1 MHQNHL
7 ILNILYIRNKI
18 KILFSLKQLN
28 RIFFVLLT
36 ITFFFS
42 CGTKKKSRTDV
53 SKLGKLY
60 HNTTSKFNGYFNAE
74 VLKDESIATLNEQ
87 HEDNYNQVLT
97 VYPYV
102 DAPNP
107 EAVSSNLDDAI
118 KKVSVVVNLHRVS
131 HWTDDCYLLLGQS
144 QYVKREYESAEESL
158 MYMLSQFDEEG
169 KEKEDRSTKSKKG
182 KKSKKKGSSTKKT
195 SSSSKSKSSGSKSS
209 SAKKKKKKRKKKSFA
224 QGQSKKK
231 KKKKKKKKSTLKKVS
246 KKPTTTVDA
255 KTETSKTTD
264 KLTKSETKKP
274 ESKIKDPS
282 EKPESYVFKH
292 RPAYQ
297 DAKLWVA
304 RTLIERQNY
313 DEAERFIR
321 DLEESGKTH
330 KDIRAD
336 LAVVKSHLNLRQ
348 KKYEDAIPHLE
359 QAIENAKKKKEK
371 ARYAYIIAQIHE
383 KAGRGEKA
391 YAGYEQVLKYNPTYD
406 MEFASRL
413 NLATNSWESG
423 KATASAAIKTL
434 NKMLKDIKNEEFKD
448 QIYFALADIALKTN
462 DKPGAIENLVLSLA
476 NNNGNKSQRAESYL
490 QLASLYYEDEVFVSA
505 KNYYDSTLMVLPNT
519 DERYDEVARYAANL
533 TDIAK
538 NINIINLQ
546 DSLLTI
552 AMMTPKQQQDL
563 ALAIKEKR
571 DAAARAA
578 KDAGMKN
585 AKPDPGSR
593 NSRSMSPATLNRN
606 PTVGRGGPNSG
617 EPSTWWAYND
627 RSVKKGKRD
636 FDREWN
642 NRPLEDNWR
651 RANKRGLSDITEIEA
666 VEVEVDLEDI
676 DQELLNILKDVPRT
690 KDQRD
695 KANMAIQN
703 AMFELGTLY
712 RDRLERSDKA
722 VKTHEGLIDR
732 YPETTLKLDTWYNLY
747 LAHTDLNNKVEAKR
761 YFDLITK
768 EFGES
773 TYARVLQDPDFLK
786 ATQEEAN
793 KLNRYY
799 KETYVDF
806 ETGKYQKSFDK
817 INKSDEMFGPT
828 NKLKPK
834 FHLLSALCVGNLKGK
849 DAYINALKEVV
860 AKYPDTDEEKRAK
873 EILRLL
879 GSKVSGGIAG
889 SGSNNSDSEFKIE
902 DNKVH
907 YIIAVLDGKKTS
919 LEEAKTKISDYNREY
934 HKLEKLRISNV
945 FLGADTSTPIVVI
958 RRFKTKD
965 IAMEYYNEV
974 MRQKKKFLGKND
986 DAFELFAV
994 NQSNYRS
1001 ILKAKSITDYRKWF
1015 LDTYF

>member
-1 MHQNHL
+1 M
-7 ILNILYIRNKI
+7 
-18 KILFSLKQLN
+18 
-28 RIFFVLLT
+28 T

-42 CGTKKKSRTDV
+42 CGTKKKSRSDV

-60 HNTTSKFNGYFNAE
+60 HNTTSKFNGYFNAD

-87 HEDNYNQVLT
+87 HQDNYNQVLP

-107 EAVSSNLDDAI
+107 EAVSSNLDEAI

-131 HWTDDCYLLLGQS
+131 HWTDDCYLLLGQA
-144 QYVKREYESAEESL
+144 QYVKRDYESAEESL
-158 MYMLSQFDEEG
+158 MYMLTQFDEEG
-169 KEKEDRSTKSKKG
+169 KEKVDRNAKKKKG
-182 KKSKKKGSSTKKT
+182 KKSKKKKKGSTLKKVT
-195 SSSSKSKSSGSKSS
+195 PKDSGSKTTSS
-209 SAKKKKKKRKKKSFA
+209 KKKKKKKKKSFS

-231 KKKKKKKKSTLKKVS
+231 KKKKKRKPGSGLKKVS
-246 KKPTTTVDA
+246 KKPTTTVET
-255 KTETSKTTD
+255 KTETPTKKTEEKKVAKTD
-264 KLTKSETKKP
+264 KKKT
-274 ESKIKDPS
+274 ESKIKDPN
-282 EKPESYVFKH
+282 EKPETYVLKH

-297 DAKLWVA
+297 DAKLWMA

-313 DEAERFIR
+313 DDAMRFIR

-336 LAVVKSHLNLRQ
+336 LSVVKSHLYLRQ
-348 KKYEDAIPHLE
+348 KKYNDAIPHLE
-359 QAIENAKKKKEK
+359 QAIEDAKKRKEK
-371 ARYAYIIAQIHE
+371 ARFAYIIAQIHE
-383 KAGRGEKA
+383 MNNRGEKA
-391 YAGYEQVLKYNPTYD
+391 YAGYEQVLKYNPTYE

-423 KATASAAIKTL
+423 KATAAEANRTL

-448 QIYFALADIALKTN
+448 QIYYALADIALKTN
-462 DKPGAIENLVLSLA
+462 DKKGAIENLVLSLA

-490 QLASLYYEDEVFVSA
+490 KLANLYYEDEVFVSA
-505 KNYYDSTLMVLPNT
+505 KNYFDSTLMVLPNT
-519 DERYDEVARYAANL
+519 DERYDGVARYAANL

-546 DSLLTI
+546 DSLLAI
-552 AMMTPKQQQDL
+552 ATMTPKQQQDL

-571 DAAARAA
+571 DAEKQAA
-578 KDAGMKN
+578 KKEGMGG
-585 AKPDPGSR
+585 KPDLGGR
-593 NSRSMSPATLNRN
+593 NSRSLNPATLDRN
-606 PTVGRGGPNSG
+606 PRVGGPNAG

-627 RSVKKGKRD
+627 RSSKKGKRD
-636 FDREWN
+636 FDRQWN

-651 RANKRGLSDITEIEA
+651 RANKRGLSDITQVEA
-666 VEVEVDLEDI
+666 VEEEI
-676 DQELLNILKDVPRT
+676 EEITDQDLLNILKDVPRT

-695 KANMAIQN
+695 KANMAIQE

-722 VKTHEGLIDR
+722 VITHEGLMDR

-747 LAHTDLNNKVEAKR
+747 LAHTDLNNKMEAKR

-768 EFGES
+768 QFGES

-786 ATQEEAN
+786 ASQEEAN
-793 KLNRYY
+793 KLSRYY

-806 ETGKYQKSFDK
+806 ENGKYQKSFDK

-860 AKYPDTDEEKRAK
+860 AKYPDTDEQKRAK

-879 GSKVSGGIAG
+879 GSKVSGGVAG
-889 SGSNNSDSEFKIE
+889 ASSSGDSEFKIE

-934 HKLEKLRISNV
+934 HKLDKLRISNV

-974 MRQKKKFLGKND
+974 MRQKKKFIGKND

-994 NQSNYRS
+994 NQSNYRA
-1001 ILKAKSITDYRKWF
+1001 ILKSKSITDYRKWF
-1015 LDTYF
+1015 LETYL

>member
-1 MHQNHL
+1 M
-7 ILNILYIRNKI
+7 
-18 KILFSLKQLN
+18 
-28 RIFFVLLT
+28 
-36 ITFFFS
+36 
-42 CGTKKKSRTDV
+42 
-53 SKLGKLY
+53 
-60 HNTTSKFNGYFNAE
+60 
-74 VLKDESIATLNEQ
+74 DESIATLNEQ
-87 HEDNYNQVLT
+87 HQDNYNQVLP
-97 VYPYV
+97 VFPYV

-107 EAVSSNLDDAI
+107 EAVSSNLDEAI

-131 HWTDDCYLLLGQS
+131 HWTDDCYLLLGQA
-144 QYVKREYESAEESL
+144 QYIKTDYESSEESL

-169 KEKEDRSTKSKKG
+169 KEKVDRNAKK
-182 KKSKKKGSSTKKT
+182 KKSKKKKSTKK
-195 SSSSKSKSSGSKSS
+195 KGSSGMKKVSKDGGERAPV
-209 SAKKKKKKRKKKSFA
+209 AKKKKKKKKKGFT

-231 KKKKKKKKSTLKKVS
+231 KKKKKKKPGSGLKKVT
-246 KKPTTTVDA
+246 KKPTTTVDTKIETPKTKVVDQEKTKA
-255 KTETSKTTD
+255 KKTE
-264 KLTKSETKKP
+264 P
-274 ESKIKDPS
+274 KIKDPS

-297 DAKLWVA
+297 DAKLWLA
-304 RTLIERQNY
+304 RTLIERQSY
-313 DEAERFIR
+313 DEAMRYIR

-330 KDIRAD
+330 KDIRRD
-336 LAVVKSHLNLRQ
+336 LSVVKSHFYLRQ

-359 QAIENAKKKKEK
+359 QAIEDARKKKEK

-383 KAGRGEKA
+383 MNNRGEQA
-391 YAGYEQVLKYNPTYD
+391 YAGFEQVLKYNPTYD
-406 MEFASRL
+406 MEFASKL
-413 NLATNSWESG
+413 NLATNSWDSG
-423 KATASAAIKTL
+423 KATKASVVKTL
-434 NKMLKDIKNEEFKD
+434 NKMLKDVKNEEFRD
-448 QIYFALADIALKTN
+448 QIYYALADIAMKTN

-490 QLASLYYEDEVFVSA
+490 QLARLYYEDETFVAA

-552 AMMTPKQQQDL
+552 AQMTPKQQQDL
-563 ALAIKEKR
+563 ALAIKEKQ
-571 DAAARAA
+571 DAERKAA
-578 KDAGMKN
+578 KEAGMKN
-585 AKPDPGSR
+585 GKPDPGRKLGGR
-593 NSRSMSPATLNRN
+593 NAPSLDRNR
-606 PTVGRGGPNSG
+606 VGGPNIGGGG
-617 EPSTWWAYND
+617 EPSTWWAYNE
-627 RSVKKGKRD
+627 RSIKKGKRD
-636 FDREWN
+636 FDRRWA

-651 RANKRGLSDITEIEA
+651 RANKRGLSNIEDDESI
-666 VEVEVDLEDI
+666 VEDVDLEDL
-676 DQELLNILKDVPRT
+676 DQELLNILKAVPRT

-712 RDRLERSDKA
+712 RDRLERNDKA
-722 VKTHEGLIDR
+722 VITHEGLMDR

-747 LAHTDLNNKVEAKR
+747 LAHTDLNNKVDAKR

-786 ATQEEAN
+786 ASQEEAN
-793 KLNRYY
+793 KLSRYY

-806 ETGKYQKSFDK
+806 ENGKYQKSFEK
-817 INKSDEMFGPT
+817 IGKSDEMFGPT

-834 FHLLSALCVGNLKGK
+834 FQLLSALCIGNLKGK

-860 AKYPDTDEEKRAK
+860 AKHPNTDEEKRAK

-889 SGSNNSDSEFKIE
+889 GDKSSGNSEFKVE

-934 HKLEKLRISNV
+934 HKLDKLRISNV

-965 IAMEYYNEV
+965 IAMEYYSEV
-974 MRQKKKFLGKND
+974 MRQKKKFIGKND

-1001 ILKAKSITDYRKWF
+1001 ILKSKSITEYRKWF
-1015 LDTYF
+1015 LETHF

>member
-1 MHQNHL
+1 MA
-7 ILNILYIRNKI
+7 
-18 KILFSLKQLN
+18 
-28 RIFFVLLT
+28 

-42 CGTKKKSRTDV
+42 CGTKKKSRSEV

-60 HNTTSKFNGYFNAE
+60 HNTTSKFNGYFNAD
-74 VLKDESIATLNEQ
+74 VLLDESIASLNEQ
-87 HEDNYNQVLT
+87 HEDNYNQILS

-107 EAVSSNLDDAI
+107 EAVSSNLDEAI

-131 HWTDDCYLLLGQS
+131 HWTDDCYMLLGKA
-144 QYVKREYESAEESL
+144 QYVKRDYESSEESL

-169 KEKEDRSTKSKKG
+169 KEKVDRSSKKKTKKG
-182 KKSKKKGSSTKKT
+182 KKKKGSGLTKVTPKDSGTKT
-195 SSSSKSKSSGSKSS
+195 T
-209 SAKKKKKKRKKKSFA
+209 SAKKKKEKKKKKKFS

-231 KKKKKKKKSTLKKVS
+231 KKKKKKKGSGLKKVS
-246 KKPTTTVDA
+246 KKPTTTVD
-255 KTETSKTTD
+255 TKTT
-264 KLTKSETKKP
+264 TKTKKEEKVVKAEKKKT

-282 EKPESYVFKH
+282 EKPETYVFKH

-313 DEAERFIR
+313 DDAQRFIK

-330 KDIRAD
+330 KDIRSD
-336 LAVVKSHLNLRQ
+336 LSVVKSHFYLRQ
-348 KKYEDAIPHLE
+348 KKYEEAIPHLE
-359 QAIENAKKKKEK
+359 QAIEDAKKKKEK

-383 KAGRGEKA
+383 LGNRGEQA
-391 YAGYEQVLKYNPTYD
+391 YAGYERVLKYNPAYD

-423 KATASAAIKTL
+423 KATASSVVKTL

-448 QIYFALADIALKTN
+448 QIYYALADIALKTN
-462 DKPGAIENLVLSLA
+462 DKPEAIENLVLSLA
-476 NNNGNKSQRAESYL
+476 HNNGNKSQRAESYL
-490 QLASLYYEDEVFVSA
+490 QLARLYYEDEVFVSA

-546 DSLLTI
+546 DSLLAI
-552 AMMTPKQQQDL
+552 AEMTPKQQQDL

-571 DAAARAA
+571 DAEAKAA

-585 AKPDPGSR
+585 GKPDPGSR
-593 NSRSMSPATLNRN
+593 NSRSLNAASISKN
-606 PTVGRGGPNSG
+606 PRVGGPNAG
-617 EPSTWWAYND
+617 EPSTWWAYNE
-627 RSVKKGKRD
+627 RSTKKGKRD
-636 FDREWN
+636 FDKKWN

-651 RANKRGLSDITEIEA
+651 RANKRGLSDITQVDAVEEEIE
-666 VEVEVDLEDI
+666 EI
-676 DQELLNILKDVPRT
+676 TDQDLLNILKDVPRT

-722 VKTHEGLIDR
+722 VVTHEGLMDR

-768 EFGES
+768 QFGES

-806 ETGKYQKSFDK
+806 ETGKYQKSFEK
-817 INKSDEMFGPT
+817 ISKSDEMFGPT

-834 FHLLSALCVGNLKGK
+834 FQLLSALCVGNLKGK

-860 AKYPDTDEEKRAK
+860 AKYPNTDEEKRAK

-879 GSKVSGGIAG
+879 GSKVSGGVASASTG
-889 SGSNNSDSEFKIE
+889 ESEFKVE

-907 YIIAVLDGKKTS
+907 YIIAVLDGKKIS

-934 HKLEKLRISNV
+934 HKLDKLRISNV

-958 RRFKTKD
+958 RRFKTKA
-965 IAMEYYNEV
+965 IAMDYYNEI
-974 MRQKKKFLGKND
+974 MRQKKKFIGKND